1 MPTSRPVPQQHWERI
16 LITARTYPAPS
27 TKDIEVSC
35 TAGITSDGEWI
46 RLFPVPYRFL
56 ESDKRFAKYQEIE
69 CLIHKAKTDSR
80 PESHRVNVE
89 SIKILSERLST
100 ADRWAERRRRVEPLE
115 AHCMCCVQK
124 RQQQYGSPTL
134 GFIKPAEII
143 KLSIEPTR
151 AEWTEAEIAKLRQ
164 HSLWE
169 KTPVQE
175 LEKIPFVFKYHW
187 RCPHSECNGHAQ
199 SCTDWEMAQAYRA
212 WRDKYRGD
220 WEGKFRQRFE
230 DEMMND
236 RDTRFFV
243 GTVNNHPNSWL
254 IVGLW
259 YPPRANSG
267 DEAQQPTL
275 L

>member
-151 AEWTEAEIAKLRQ
+151 ASGPKQRSRNFGSTVFGRRRRSKSSKKSRSCSNTTGAVPTRNATATHNPVRTGRWRKLIALGATSIVAIGRA
-164 HSLWE
+164 SSVSGS
-169 KTPVQE
+169 KT
-175 LEKIPFVFKYHW
+175 K
-187 RCPHSECNGHAQ
+187 
-199 SCTDWEMAQAYRA
+199 
-212 WRDKYRGD
+212 
-220 WEGKFRQRFE
+220 
-230 DEMMND
+230 
-236 RDTRFFV
+236 
-243 GTVNNHPNSWL
+243 
-254 IVGLW
+254 
-259 YPPRANSG
+259 
-267 DEAQQPTL
+267 
-275 L
+275 